1 MASGEADGMSDL
13 NRIRWKCRRGTL
25 ELDLLLTDFVDRHYR
40 SLSRDERDE
49 FIALLERG
57 NDELWTMI
65 NTEDE
70 LPGEGLAT
78 ILERLR
84 AC

>member
-1 MASGEADGMSDL
+1 MASGEADGMSEL

-25 ELDLLLTDFVDRHYR
+25 ELDLLLTDFVDRHYS
-40 SLSRDERDE
+40 SLSRNERDE

-57 NDELWTMI
+57 DDELWALIT
-65 NTEDE
+65 TDVE
-70 LPGEGLAT
+70 LPDGQDSV
-78 ILERLR
+78 LERLR